1 MTEHQ
6 HNDNLERFFKENLER
21 YSPTPSGDFWARM
34 ESSIPPKPSAWKG
47 LATSFRK
54 WAGLGLLLLVG
65 TTVLV
70 LWYRD
75 KQEIERLSKQIAKQ
89 EAVASQEADVSKA
102 AAPISSEILPEKAS
116 INGAAN
122 DVANASEVADAP
134 VSSPNLKT
142 AYGKKAFKQQLT
154 ASNGRAGSSG
164 VAFKP
169 LQEAGENQVV
179 EKQVLAENAAKEL
192 PISEPIID
200 ETLISQASQSMAA
213 ATVEPSDESYF
224 DLGFIPVTDIF
235 VSSINNHAPSVK
247 HQKIK
252 PFGKPYPRISVE
264 SGTTTFAMPLS
275 RLFSG
280 DTLYA
285 GRVKPSYSAGLLLHY
300 EISPSFALQGGYHFK
315 NIRSSRMEL
324 RYHSVPFIAVHKMKM
339 SRSISLEAETGFVVN
354 KLINMRSYTDGLALR
369 GRKNVWL
376 GWQSSLNLGIS
387 MGDHVTL
394 LTGPTVGSAI
404 STVANGKRT
413 WEAGLGLNLRY
424 QF

>member
-34 ESSIPPKPSAWKG
+34 EPSIPPKPSAWKG

-65 TTVLV
+65 STVLV

-89 EAVASQEADVSKA
+89 QAVASQEADVSKA
-102 AAPISSEILPEKAS
+102 VAPTSSEILPEKA
-116 INGAAN
+116 AN
-122 DVANASEVADAP
+122 DGTVNEMANASMVATAP
-134 VSSPNLKT
+134 ISSANSNFVF
-142 AYGKKAFKQQLT
+142 GKKAVSQQLSL
-154 ASNGRAGSSG
+154 SNGKAVNSG
-164 VAFKP
+164 VGH
-169 LQEAGENQVV
+169 QVVENQVV
-179 EKQVLAENAAKEL
+179 GRQALAENAATQL
-192 PISEPIID
+192 PKTEHILA
-200 ETLISQASQSMAA
+200 ETTTGQAAQSMATA
-213 ATVEPSDESYF
+213 EPGDEGHF
-224 DLGFIPVTDIF
+224 DLAFIPLTNTI
-235 VSSINNHAPSVK
+235 VSSLKNHAPSVK
-247 HQKIK
+247 HQNIK

-264 SGTTTFAMPLS
+264 SGATAFAMPLS

-285 GRVKPSYSAGLLLHY
+285 GSVKPSYNTGMMLHY
-300 EISPSFALQGGYHFK
+300 ELSPSFALQGGYHFK

-324 RYHSVPFIAVHKMKM
+324 RYHSIPLVAVHKMKLG
-339 SRSISLEAETGFVVN
+339 RSLSLESEAGFVVN

-369 GRKNVWL
+369 GRKNAWL
-376 GWQSSLNLGIS
+376 GWQSSLNFGIA

-394 LTGPTVGSAI
+394 LTGPTIGSAI
-404 STVANGKRT
+404 SVVANGKRT